1 VIIFGYREQQR
12 SRELDILTG
21 FQLMD
26 GDKHIFVLEGLRDQ
40 AIIAVWENV
49 PAPENSGK
57 MERCAKSLS
66 LCVYIYIICYYSSRQ
81 VI

>member
-1 VIIFGYREQQR
+1 MIAFDYREQQR
-12 SRELDILTG
+12 SRDLDILTG

-40 AIIAVWENV
+40 AITCVWENV

-57 MERCAKSLS
+57 EQQLVKRYLELKTACH
-66 LCVYIYIICYYSSRQ
+66 V
-81 VI
+81 